1 MSNNSK
7 NELFFSLSGDQISIC
22 LFNSKNGILKK
33 CSNFQFPDRFE
44 NDLNFNVTKNLLYNN
59 IKTFEKDNR
68 ILISNGILTIQ
79 SKKLE
84 TIKVCFKSLFDK
96 KKLDIQDIPKFLKGG
111 INEFVNNIK
120 KIEIL
125 HILISKYIVNGKEYF
140 KFPNDIKSDEIIFE
154 IDFFCLE
161 KSFFIKVQNLFK
173 ACNIQLTQI
182 MSSEYSKKFASKTD
196 ISDCIAAKKAL
207 EESSLSEVEIIE
219 NIDKNRGLYDKIF
232 NLFD

>member
-1 MSNNSK
+1 MSNNTK
-7 NELFFSLSGDQISIC
+7 NELFFSLSEDQISIC
-22 LFNSKNGILKK
+22 LFNSKNGNLKK

-44 NDLNFNVTKNLLYNN
+44 NDLNFNVIKNLLYNN

-84 TIKVCFKSLFDK
+84 TITVCYKSLFDK

-125 HILISKYIVNGKEYF
+125 HILISKYIVNININEF
-140 KFPNDIKSDEIIFE
+140 KIYCKW
-154 IDFFCLE
+154 
-161 KSFFIKVQNLFK
+161 
-173 ACNIQLTQI
+173 
-182 MSSEYSKKFASKTD
+182 
-196 ISDCIAAKKAL
+196 
-207 EESSLSEVEIIE
+207 
-219 NIDKNRGLYDKIF
+219 
-232 NLFD
+232 